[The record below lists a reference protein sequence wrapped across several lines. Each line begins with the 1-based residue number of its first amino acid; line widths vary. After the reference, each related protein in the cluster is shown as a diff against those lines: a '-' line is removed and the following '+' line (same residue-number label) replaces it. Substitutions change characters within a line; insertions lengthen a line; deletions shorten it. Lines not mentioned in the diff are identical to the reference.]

1 LLLMVKVE
9 SRLCIY
15 RSRRERKF
23 MLKEIVVNVGEEE
36 TRVAVLEDRVPV
48 EIYLERSLNQ
58 RLVGNIFKGRVENVL
73 PGMQAAFVNIGLEKN
88 AFLYVEDALPARLPD
103 GSSSGGSALG
113 ANICDIL
120 KQGQEILVQIVK
132 EPIGTKGPRVT
143 THITLPGR
151 YLVLMPTV
159 DYIGISRRIESEKER
174 ERLRELAAR
183 VKPEGMGVIVR
194 TVAEGVEEDD
204 LRQDITLLTKLWRK
218 ILSRAAHGPVPNLVH
233 RDLELVQR
241 ILRDVF
247 TEDVDRLT
255 LDSRYEYEKVLDLL
269 DITGSRLKLKVFL
282 DERENIFEDYGI
294 EQEIEKALKRKVW
307 LKCGGYLVIDQAEAL
322 TAIDVN
328 TGKYVGSTNLEDTV
342 LKTNLDAARE
352 IARQLRLRNIGG
364 IIIVDFI
371 DMNQEEHR
379 QQVLQVLEEEI
390 KKDKTKTNILG
401 ITQLGL
407 VEMTRKKVRP
417 SLSEV
422 LQRPCPYCEGR
433 GKVLSEETLGI
444 HFKNQI
450 SHMARQTLAQTILVE
465 AHPVVAARLIGSGGS
480 NLRDLESK
488 TGKNLYIRGSANHHI
503 ESVTIR
509 PLQDNEDIQAHTLP
523 VKPGEVLEVK
533 VEEPHV
539 SNINDGIAR
548 VNGFILDIEGAGA
561 LVGETIPVEV
571 SKVFRTYA
579 KARPVRT

>member
-1 LLLMVKVE
+1 MF
-9 SRLCIY
+9 R
-15 RSRRERKF
+15 
-23 MLKEIVVNVGEEE
+23 EIVVNVNEEE

-48 EIYLERSLNQ
+48 EIYIERAINQ

-88 AFLYVEDALPARLPD
+88 AFLYVEDALPSRTPETNGL
-103 GSSSGGSALG
+103 SGSALSS

-120 KQGQEILVQIVK
+120 KQGQETLVQIVK

-143 THITLPGR
+143 IHITLPGR

-174 ERLRELAAR
+174 ERLKELAAR
-183 VKPEGMGVIVR
+183 VKPEGMGLIVR
-194 TVAEGVEEDD
+194 TVAEGVEEEE
-204 LRQDITLLTKLWRK
+204 LRQDINVLTKLWRK

-241 ILRDVF
+241 ILRDIF

-269 DITGSRLKLKVFL
+269 DITGPRLKLKVFL
-282 DERENIFEDYGI
+282 DERENIFEEYGI
-294 EQEIEKALKRKVW
+294 EQEIERALKRKVW
-307 LKCGGYLVIDQAEAL
+307 LKSGGYLVIDQSEAL

-328 TGKYVGSTNLEDTV
+328 TGKYVGTTNLEDTV
-342 LKTNLDAARE
+342 VKTNLEAARE
-352 IARQLRLRNIGG
+352 ISRQLRLRNIGG
-364 IIIVDFI
+364 IVIVDFI
-371 DMNQEEHR
+371 DMTEESHR
-379 QQVLQVLEEEI
+379 QEVLQVLEAEI
-390 KKDKTKTNILG
+390 KRDKTKTNILG

-422 LQRPCPYCEGR
+422 LQKPCPYCEGR

-444 HFKNQI
+444 HYKNQI
-450 SHMARQTLAQTILVE
+450 YNMARQTSAHTILVE
-465 AHPVVAARLIGSGGS
+465 ANPVVAARLIGSGGA

-488 TGKNLYIRGSANHHI
+488 TGKNLYIRGSTNQHI
-503 ESVTIR
+503 ESVAIR
-509 PLQDNEDIQAHTLP
+509 PLQDNECIQANTFP
-523 VKPGEVLEVK
+523 VRPGEVLEVK

-539 SNINDGIAR
+539 SNTNDGIAR
-548 VNGFILDIEGAGA
+548 VNGFILDIEGAGT

-571 SKVFRTYA
+571 SKVYRTYA
-579 KARPVRT
+579 KARPVNT

>member
-1 LLLMVKVE
+1 
-9 SRLCIY
+9 
-15 RSRRERKF
+15 

-36 TRVAVLEDRVPV
+36 TRVAVIEDKLLV
-48 EIYLERSLNQ
+48 EIYIERSINQ

-73 PGMQAAFVNIGLEKN
+73 PGMQAAFVNVGLEKN
-88 AFLYVEDALPARLPD
+88 AFLYVEDALPANSPD
-103 GSSSGGSALG
+103 GSGHAGYTLG
-113 ANICDIL
+113 ANICDVL

-174 ERLRELAAR
+174 ERLKDLAAR

-194 TVAEGVEEDD
+194 TVAEGVEEEE
-204 LRQDITLLTKLWRK
+204 LRQDIALLTKLWRK
-218 ILSRAAHGPVPNLVH
+218 ILSRSAHGTVPNVVH

-247 TEDVDRLT
+247 TEDVDRLI
-255 LDSRYEYEKVLDLL
+255 LDSRYEYEKVLELQ
-269 DITGSRLKLKVFL
+269 DISNPRLKIKVFL
-282 DERENIFEDYGI
+282 DERENIFEEYGI
-294 EQEIEKALKRKVW
+294 EQEIERALNHKIW

-328 TGKYVGSTNLEDTV
+328 TGKYVGITNLEDTV
-342 LKTNLDAARE
+342 LKTNLEAASE
-352 IARQLRLRNIGG
+352 IAHQLRLRKIGG

-371 DMNQEEHR
+371 DMVQEAHR
-379 QQVLQVLEEEI
+379 NEVLHVLEEDI

-417 SLSEV
+417 SLAEV
-422 LQRPCPYCEGR
+422 LQKPCPYCDGR

-444 HFKNQI
+444 NFKNQI
-450 SHMARQTLAQTILVE
+450 YNAARQTTAETILVE
-465 AHPVVAARLIGSGGS
+465 ANPAVAARLIGSGGAS
-480 NLRDLESK
+480 LRDLETK
-488 TGKNLYIRGSANHHI
+488 TGKSLYIRGSTGHHI

-509 PLQDNEDIQAHTLP
+509 PLHDSEEIQANTLP
-523 VKPGEVLEVK
+523 VKPGEILEVT

-539 SNINDGIAR
+539 TNLNDGIAR
-548 VNGFILDIEGAGA
+548 VNGFILDIEGAA
-561 LVGETIPVEV
+561 AFIGETIPVEV
-571 SKVFRTYA
+571 SKVYRTYA
-579 KARPVRT
+579 KARLV

>member
-1 LLLMVKVE
+1 
-9 SRLCIY
+9 
-15 RSRRERKF
+15 

-36 TRVAVLEDRVPV
+36 TRVAVLEDKLLV
-48 EIYLERSLNQ
+48 EIYIERSINQ

-88 AFLYVEDALPARLPD
+88 AFLYVEDALPANSPD
-103 GSSSGGSALG
+103 GSGNAGYTLG

-159 DYIGISRRIESEKER
+159 DYIGISRRIESDKER
-174 ERLRELAAR
+174 ERLKDLASR

-194 TVAEGVEEDD
+194 TVAEGVEEEE
-204 LRQDITLLTKLWRK
+204 LRQDISLLTKLWRK
-218 ILSRAAHGPVPNLVH
+218 ILSRAAHGTVPNVVH

-247 TEDVDRLT
+247 TEDVDRLI
-255 LDSRYEYEKVLDLL
+255 LDSRYEYEKVLELQ
-269 DITGSRLKLKVFL
+269 DISNPRLKLKVFL
-282 DERENIFEDYGI
+282 DERENIFEEYGI
-294 EQEIEKALKRKVW
+294 EQEIERALNHKVW

-328 TGKYVGSTNLEDTV
+328 TGKYVGTTNLEDTV
-342 LKTNLDAARE
+342 LKTNLEAACE
-352 IARQLRLRNIGG
+352 IAHQLRLRKIGG
-364 IIIVDFI
+364 IVIVDFI
-371 DMNQEEHR
+371 DMTQEAHR
-379 QQVLQVLEEEI
+379 NQVLQALEEEI

-417 SLSEV
+417 SLAEV
-422 LQRPCPYCEGR
+422 LQKPCPYCEGR

-444 HFKNQI
+444 NFKNQI
-450 SHMARQTLAQTILVE
+450 YNAARQTTAQTILVE
-465 AHPVVAARLIGSGGS
+465 ANPVVAARLIGSGGAS
-480 NLRDLESK
+480 LRDLENK
-488 TGKNLYIRGSANHHI
+488 TGKSLYIRGSTGHHI

-509 PLQDNEDIQAHTLP
+509 PLHDNDEIKANTLP
-523 VKPGEVLEVK
+523 VKPGEVLEVR

-539 SNINDGIAR
+539 TNFHDGIAR
-548 VNGFILDIEGAGA
+548 VNGFILDIEGAA
-561 LVGETIPVEV
+561 AFVGETIPVEV
-571 SKVFRTYA
+571 SKVYRTYA
-579 KARPVRT
+579 KARPVRI